1 MLDHFNLK
9 YFLISFCVGIMVV
22 YITQPKTQIVHK
34 FPSPMTIEQKYR
46 DGANNCYKFEAEEV
60 ECTPGAELQP
70 VVLEPFGRLVTV
82 NHLAM

>member
-1 MLDHFNLK
+1 MLDHLNLK

-60 ECTPGAELQP
+60 ECTQDAEPQP
-70 VVLEPFGRLVTV
+70 VVLEPFGRKRKQS
-82 NHLAM
+82 